1 MVFVKF
7 EKSLKCVKSRMF
19 NRILHKIYIIKSK
32 MFLAIK
38 IFRLLAFR
46 LLTNKVSTINGLVST
61 AVKKF
66 GVLLKSL

>member
-1 MVFVKF
+1 
-7 EKSLKCVKSRMF
+7 
-19 NRILHKIYIIKSK
+19 

-66 GVLLKSL
+66 GVLSTLKSL